1 MNLPADS
8 LHLSQEEQGRL
19 LARVYA
25 FILSDQF
32 TGISHEGPRTQC
44 RGRETGKTVD
54 VRSTKKRKIQ
64 FKETAH
70 VLDAQVIQTREPAMP

>member
-1 MNLPADS
+1 MNQPAET

-32 TGISHEGPRTQC
+32 TGTQK
-44 RGRETGKTVD
+44 GNNAVETDQKT
-54 VRSTKKRKIQ
+54 SKNNMSQ
-64 FKETAH
+64 NH
-70 VLDAQVIQTREPAMP
+70 VTSQEIDAQFVQNQEPMP

>member
-1 MNLPADS
+1 MTLPDET

-32 TGISHEGPRTQC
+32 TGEPNPATSEKKPRRKKMAHPHDEHQI
-44 RGRETGKTVD
+44 VAANP
-54 VRSTKKRKIQ
+54 STP
-64 FKETAH
+64 
-70 VLDAQVIQTREPAMP
+70 EPLA